1 NVSVRELRFGADGI
15 LTVVLAA
22 PDANSVNRALIA
34 IQQDG
39 YRVTAT
45 PRQDT
50 SGATLV
56 DMTMRM
62 P

>member
-1 NVSVRELRFGADGI
+1 MSVRELRYGADGI
-15 LTVVLAA
+15 LNVVLAA
-22 PDANSVNRALIA
+22 PDANAVNRALIA

-39 YRVTAT
+39 YRITAT
-45 PRQDT
+45 PRQDA